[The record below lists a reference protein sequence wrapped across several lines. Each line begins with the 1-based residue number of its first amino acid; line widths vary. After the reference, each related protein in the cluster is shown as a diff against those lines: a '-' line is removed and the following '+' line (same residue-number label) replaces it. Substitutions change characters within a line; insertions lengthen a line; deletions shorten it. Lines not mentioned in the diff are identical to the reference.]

1 MGPKRRGLG
10 ELTRLETGWCGPVC
24 DPPTQLLKPGSPLT
38 CLGQSNYTW
47 RCCRNGSPRLRH
59 QGGKGVPVGIKH
71 RTWALVKFTSSQDLP
86 TKGGTGELE
95 RATSK
100 VRGKE
105 LRQKQV
111 PWTEAEALAVCKL
124 GSMNLLPTKC
134 LCTIAP
140 SALCSALDWVKNLF
154 FIAFWASL

>member
-1 MGPKRRGLG
+1 M
-10 ELTRLETGWCGPVC
+10 
-24 DPPTQLLKPGSPLT
+24 
-38 CLGQSNYTW
+38 
-47 RCCRNGSPRLRH
+47 
-59 QGGKGVPVGIKH
+59 GIKH
-71 RTWALVKFTSSQDLP
+71 GAWALVKFTSSQDLP

-140 SALCSALDWVKNLF
+140 SVLSVQPLTGLRISSSQHSGFPSNLA
-154 FIAFWASL
+154 FILLWCNCPLAFLSPSQGLGESLFESGDPTNLS